1 LTTILICTLIR
12 LLGNI
17 TIICTDEIET
27 TNVKDNGRGKICTLN
42 LSSTISSII
51 LQTEFQHRWRRQKED
66 ILFAASLKILSGA
79 QNTTRKAYRSDD
91 ALCSLSTANPK
102 AHPGRTTTFSSSSSS
117 FMNDM
122 SSKMLSSNMS
132 ISIRIMAYIATPFPT
147 MKRWKGVSQCRTM
160 IIIK

>member
-1 LTTILICTLIR
+1 MTTILICTLIR

-17 TIICTDEIET
+17 TTMCTDEIET
-27 TNVKDNGRGKICTLN
+27 TNVKDNGRRKICTLN

-66 ILFAASLKILSGA
+66 ILFAASRKILSGA

-91 ALCSLSTANPK
+91 ALCSNPK

-132 ISIRIMAYIATPFPT
+132 TSIRIMAYIATPFPT
-147 MKRWKGVSQCRTM
+147 TKRWKGVSQCRTM